1 MSILLITMASGW
13 KLSYEDIGIFDDN
26 SEIYLPLC
34 MFVFTIHTV
43 LVALLFVDMDASH
56 KYHDFSG
63 IQGWCLV
70 VLKTLLFAYF
80 FYCQHATKKECKK
93 MEQKA
98 YLTSLLTL
106 GAAYMLAVPFCVVL
120 TFVFEPWER
129 QYIYTLSTELIMFGA
144 NATMFY
150 LLSSKRSTYR
160 KSSTDDATL
169 PGAE

>member
-80 FYCQHATKKECKK
+80 FLHLRQPWGTCLQGSRSAWGTLVV
-93 MEQKA
+93 A
-98 YLTSLLTL
+98 VVVVVVIIDFSIYL
-106 GAAYMLAVPFCVVL
+106 
-120 TFVFEPWER
+120 R
-129 QYIYTLSTELIMFGA
+129 
-144 NATMFY
+144 
-150 LLSSKRSTYR
+150 
-160 KSSTDDATL
+160 
-169 PGAE
+169 